1 MPRSPDLAGITS
13 FSSTVLVVVF
23 GCWRRQI
30 PSRAEPTFPTL
41 VPKGVHRVAHPIPHP
56 SGNPVRRLREP
67 RHHWQAKMHRVA
79 RCRNVAL
86 QQTRATS
93 SRAGSSIRASRRHHA
108 TASAVTKPQQTQTQ
122 TPPPTFITSNQ
133 APVDPFALL
142 APEMKYVKET
152 LLNLLGSSHPSLS
165 DIASY
170 YFGLPGKQLRPLLV
184 LLFASATNGFGSN
197 YSDRLLAR
205 QNAQTGSLRN
215 ELDVTLTSPY
225 ILNDWNPRMP
235 DYTSSFAEPFTIPSL
250 QGRPSTF
257 TPVKSSFTSM
267 APTSDATSASALHLP
282 RSSSNI
288 LPTQLR
294 LAQISEMIH
303 VASLLHDDVLD
314 DAATRR
320 SAPSGPAAFG
330 NKLSVLGG
338 DFLLGRT
345 SAALSRLGDHEVVE
359 LMSTIIANLIE
370 GEIMQMRNGSNG
382 TVHGSEATASGDVVQ
397 TAAASKRPQPSEFG
411 HDVWTTY
418 VRKSYFKT
426 ASLMAKSARSSVVL
440 GGATTPGNAVDEELK
455 DVAYAYG
462 RNIGIAFQVCAI
474 YLTAWQPW
482 FSLST
487 RFITDFIGIMNMASS

>member
-1 MPRSPDLAGITS
+1 ML
-13 FSSTVLVVVF
+13 
-23 GCWRRQI
+23 
-30 PSRAEPTFPTL
+30 RACS
-41 VPKGVHRVAHPIPHP
+41 A
-56 SGNPVRRLREP
+56 
-67 RHHWQAKMHRVA
+67 
-79 RCRNVAL
+79 
-86 QQTRATS
+86 S
-93 SRAGSSIRASRRHHA
+93 SRAGSSAAIRHHG
-108 TASAVTKPQQTQTQ
+108 TAAAATKPPQAH
-122 TPPPTFITSNQ
+122 TPTPPTFLASSQ
-133 APVDPFALL
+133 PPVDPFALL
-142 APEMKYVKET
+142 APEIQYVRDT

-184 LLFASATNGFGSN
+184 LLFASATNGYGSK
-197 YSDRLLAR
+197 YSERLLAR
-205 QNAQTGSLRN
+205 QNSTSGGLRN

-235 DYTSSFAEPFTIPSL
+235 DYTSSFSEPFTIPSL
-250 QGRPSTF
+250 QGPSAF
-257 TPVKSSFTSM
+257 TPTTSSFTS
-267 APTSDATSASALHLP
+267 TATSPGALSSSSSSISLP
-282 RSSSNI
+282 PLTSNI

-370 GEIMQMRNGSNG
+370 GEIMQMRTGSNSSVG
-382 TVHGSEATASGDVVQ
+382 TVHGSEETNSELAAS
-397 TAAASKRPQPSEFG
+397 SKRPGPSEFG
-411 HDVWTTY
+411 HEVWTTY

-426 ASLMAKSARSSVVL
+426 ASLMAKSARASVVL
-440 GGATTPGNAVDEELK
+440 GGASTPGNAVDEELK

-462 RNIGIAFQVCAI
+462 RNIGIAFQVCTFPCFWILHRCILEAHMC
-474 YLTAWQPW
+474 
-482 FSLST
+482 F
-487 RFITDFIGIMNMASS
+487 RFPAYYSELRIIQLARG

>member
-1 MPRSPDLAGITS
+1 MLNQPFPRLSQKVFAELHTQSRIRPAPAPTVSVNPGIT
-13 FSSTVLVVVF
+13 
-23 GCWRRQI
+23 G
-30 PSRAEPTFPTL
+30 P
-41 VPKGVHRVAHPIPHP
+41 
-56 SGNPVRRLREP
+56 
-67 RHHWQAKMHRVA
+67 AKMHRVA
-79 RCRNVAL
+79 RCRNAAFR
-86 QQTRATS
+86 QTRATS
-93 SRAGSSIRASRRHHA
+93 SRAGSSIKASRQHHA
-108 TASAVTKPQQTQTQ
+108 AASAVTKTQAH
-122 TPPPTFITSNQ
+122 TPPPTLITTNQ
-133 APVDPFALL
+133 TPVDPFALL

-215 ELDVTLTSPY
+215 ELDVTLSSPY

-250 QGRPSTF
+250 QGPSTF
-257 TPVKSSFTSM
+257 TPIESSFTSM
-267 APTSDATSASALHLP
+267 APAPTSDATSASALYLP
-282 RSSSNI
+282 RPSSNI

-382 TVHGSEATASGDVVQ
+382 TVHGSDAMASDDMAQ

-418 VRKSYFKT
+418 IRKSYFKT

-440 GGATTPGNAVDEELK
+440 GGATTPGHAVDEELK

-462 RNIGIAFQVCAI
+462 RNIGIAFQVRAI
-474 YLTAWQPW
+474 YL
-482 FSLST
+482 
-487 RFITDFIGIMNMASS
+487 MV